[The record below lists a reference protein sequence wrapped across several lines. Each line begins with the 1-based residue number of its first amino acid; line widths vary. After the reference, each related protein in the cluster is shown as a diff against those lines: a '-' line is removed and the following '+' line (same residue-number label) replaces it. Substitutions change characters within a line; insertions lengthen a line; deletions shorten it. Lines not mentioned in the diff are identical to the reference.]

1 MELYSEIVL
10 LLDVIKKLDQHDKE
24 NLNHILEQFK
34 LLDENRKIE
43 LLKYIHSSSLLKL
56 DFYKSED
63 AKFDCQTNGHTFSE
77 WEIALLSKYGDD
89 NDLIS
94 YWKRTC
100 TKCGLIDVS
109 SINPIESENRANK
122 L

>member
-1 MELYSEIVL
+1 MELNIEIAS

-34 LLDENRKIE
+34 SLDENRKIE
-43 LLKYIHSSSLLKL
+43 LLKYILSSSLLKL

-77 WEIALLSKYGDD
+77 
-89 NDLIS
+89 
-94 YWKRTC
+94 
-100 TKCGLIDVS
+100 
-109 SINPIESENRANK
+109 
-122 L
+122 